1 MATIDNKQLE
11 NGVQSLS
18 DEELDQ
24 AAGGAY
30 KLVPRINP
38 TNPNKVKNVLK
49 DGGTYGKIS

>member
-24 AAGGAY
+24 AAGGVFKA
-30 KLVPRINP
+30 VPRINP
-38 TNPNKVKNVLK
+38 EDPHKKILK
-49 DGGTYGKIS
+49 DGGVYGHM

>member
-38 TNPNKVKNVLK
+38 TNPNKVNNVLK